1 MEKNEWIFFKDIDSS
16 SAIDFWPYYY
26 IGLLTVYYTSC
37 YGEVERRTSVTRLE
51 RLQYV
56 EVRTP

>member
-1 MEKNEWIFFKDIDSS
+1 MERMNGYFFKDIYSS

-37 YGEVERRTSVTRLE
+37 YGEVERRTITEGLSE
-51 RLQYV
+51 HI
-56 EVRTP
+56 